1 MERKEKLNRALCDIR
16 KAHRMIYSYQQRML
30 GLMKFISAKLDFA
43 QISGVKHFSND
54 MYKRRNGYIDVHGNM
69 WAWDFLYS
77 YLFQYYLGEKEI
89 EGGDSIALSVVQ
101 YSDTGFFENSNNDDR
116 TDIASFA
123 AEEESASKLLFI
135 IERKPKG
142 AEWEWNIEEL
152 VNNKE
157 YASKNHTCCILECGN
172 GGRQCLYSFA
182 IEDFIDEKTALES
195 LERLC
200 GYCRDTGFADIRRV

>member
-1 MERKEKLNRALCDIR
+1 
-16 KAHRMIYSYQQRML
+16 
-30 GLMKFISAKLDFA
+30 
-43 QISGVKHFSND
+43 
-54 MYKRRNGYIDVHGNM
+54 M

-77 YLFQYYLGEKEI
+77 YLFEYYLGEKEI

-135 IERKPKG
+135 IERKPKD
-142 AEWEWNIEEL
+142 AEWVWNIGEI
-152 VNNKE
+152 VHNRE
-157 YASKNHTCCILECGN
+157 YASKNHTRCIVECGN
-172 GGRQCLYSFA
+172 GGRQCLYSFG
-182 IEDFIDEKTALES
+182 IEDFIDEKTALGS
-195 LERLC
+195 LDRLC